1 MLAAV
6 PVNPWLCAP
15 PLPAF
20 AVLPLAAPESIAE
33 LFAVLPLAAPVLN
46 AELFAVLPLAAPVL
60 PVIECVCAPALCI
73 VIDHSEP
80 VYPLY
85 ADNAARQ

>member
-15 PLPAF
+15 PLPVF
-20 AVLPLAAPESIAE
+20 VVFPLAAPESNAE
-33 LFAVLPLAAPVLN
+33 LFAVFPLAAPVLN

-60 PVIECVCAPALCI
+60 PVIVCVCAPASEVVMVLGHPRI
-73 VIDHSEP
+73 VPPIIT
-80 VYPLY
+80 
-85 ADNAARQ
+85 